1 MFNISLKDSD
11 LSSRVKS
18 VIGIPDA
25 FLNDSVITSPDFK
38 YKAEIYINSQLNELN
53 EIYEEEEKEVS
64 EEVQRLIDMSAIYY
78 IAYLLCVSMPVR
90 LPNRMENIS
99 TKTLL
104 QTIDWYKFAE
114 EMLGRCDD
122 LLSKIL
128 EDEEVDSSTLGNTVI
143 ALSDE
148 TTYPNEMM

>member
-1 MFNISLKDSD
+1 MFSISLKDSD
-11 LSSRVKS
+11 LSNRVKS

-122 LLSKIL
+122 LLNKIL
-128 EDEEVDSSTLGNTVI
+128 EDEEVDSSTLGNTII

>member
-1 MFNISLKDSD
+1 MFNISLKDDELSD
-11 LSSRVKS
+11 RVKS

-38 YKAEIYINSQLNELN
+38 MKAEIYINSQLSEVN
-53 EIYEEEEKEVS
+53 EIYNEEEREVD
-64 EEVQRLIDMSAIYY
+64 EETQRLIDMSAIYY
-78 IAYLLCVSMPVR
+78 ISYLLCVSMPVR

-114 EMLGRCDD
+114 EMLSRCDD
-122 LLSKIL
+122 LLNKIL
-128 EDEEVDSSTLGNTVI
+128 ENEEIDTTIGNTII